1 MTGCSS
7 TTSQLQPICPPIEYP
22 QIEESLLQYP
32 EDLMP
37 VGLNSGGN
45 NPKEVIKVIVEN
57 NSELMDD
64 RTQLIKLINKI
75 RAIQKD

>member
-1 MTGCSS
+1 
-7 TTSQLQPICPPIEYP
+7 
-22 QIEESLLQYP
+22 
-32 EDLMP
+32 MP
-37 VGLNSGGN
+37 VGLNNGGN